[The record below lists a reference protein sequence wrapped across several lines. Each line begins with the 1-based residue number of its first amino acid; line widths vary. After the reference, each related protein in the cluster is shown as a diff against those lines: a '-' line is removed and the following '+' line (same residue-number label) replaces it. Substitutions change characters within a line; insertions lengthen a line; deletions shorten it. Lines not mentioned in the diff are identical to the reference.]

1 MKIVVIK
8 DDEKIAIH
16 HEPRTVIV
24 HPKAKTVDLYGS
36 DESDFRTYSLVK
48 DSVDWIIDE
57 ENDTREMI
65 LTLYV
70 E

>member
-8 DDEKIAIH
+8 NYENISIH

-36 DESDFRTYSLVK
+36 SESEFKTYSLIK
-48 DSVDWIIDE
+48 DDVDWIIDE
-57 ENDTREMI
+57 QNDTREMI
-65 LTLYV
+65 LKLYV
-70 E
+70 K